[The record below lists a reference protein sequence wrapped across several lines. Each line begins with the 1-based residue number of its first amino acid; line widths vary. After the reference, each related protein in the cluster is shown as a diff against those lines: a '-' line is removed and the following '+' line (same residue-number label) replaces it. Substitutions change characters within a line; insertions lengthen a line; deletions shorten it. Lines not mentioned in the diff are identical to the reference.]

1 MLRSSRISG
10 GYGAALSNL
19 QEPPRPWLRAL
30 PGREFTFPMSL
41 PLFVTIARRE
51 KARRIAVAAFFTVSA
66 SWLLCMPVT
75 AACGFEL
82 PKTVYFL
89 VQKVQY
95 DENARALYRRLLQ
108 SL

>member
-1 MLRSSRISG
+1 
-10 GYGAALSNL
+10 
-19 QEPPRPWLRAL
+19 
-30 PGREFTFPMSL
+30 MSL

-108 SL
+108 SLGVRRRARSPGQVPHLACAPNGPPGEDT

>member
-1 MLRSSRISG
+1 
-10 GYGAALSNL
+10 
-19 QEPPRPWLRAL
+19 
-30 PGREFTFPMSL
+30 MSL

-95 DENARALYRRLLQ
+95 DENARLMRYIGAFSNLSDCVAERDRPGQVPHLTCVPNGPPGEDT
-108 SL
+108 